1 MMNSTNSLQQKAY
14 DYIREN
20 ILSMEYQP
28 GDFITDSKIADELKI
43 SRTPVREACQRLE
56 YEGLLFSESRRGW
69 RIYSLTIKDIDN
81 IFDLKCEIEGLIARK
96 AAMCQDKDEEY
107 RNTLQDL
114 INQMKV
120 ASVNDDL
127 VAWLIVDT
135 SIHHLLYIMAQNDR
149 AERYINN
156 LNDQWHRLRSGYIK
170 MIGRFERSTE
180 EHEKFINAIIN
191 GDPDEADKAMQEH
204 LNNVREGLLKI
215 LVTMILPY
223 ARQGL

>member
-14 DYIREN
+14 EYIREN

-28 GDFITDSKIADELKI
+28 GDFITDSKIAAELKI

-96 AAMCQDKDEEY
+96 AAMCQDEEY

-127 VAWLIVDT
+127 VAWLTADT

-180 EHEKFINAIIN
+180 EHEKFINAIIS
-191 GDPDEADKAMQEH
+191 GEPDKADKAMQEH

>member
-1 MMNSTNSLQQKAY
+1 MNSTESLQQKAY

-20 ILSMEYQP
+20 ILAMEYQP
-28 GDFITDSKIADELKI
+28 GDFITDSKIAEELEI

-56 YEGLLFSESRRGW
+56 YEGLLFSGSRRGW

-96 AAMCQDKDEEY
+96 AAMCPDAEL
-107 RNTLQDL
+107 RNTLKDL
-114 INQMKV
+114 SKQMKE
-120 ASVNDDL
+120 ASINNDL
-127 VAWLIVDT
+127 EAWLKTDT
-135 SIHHLLYIMAQNDR
+135 AIHHILYVMAQNDR
-149 AERYINN
+149 AERFINN

-170 MIGRFERSTE
+170 MIDRLEDSTE
-180 EHEKFINAIIN
+180 EHDKFVTAIIN
-191 GDPDEADKAMQEH
+191 GEPDEADKALQGH

-223 ARQGL
+223 ARKGL

>member
-1 MMNSTNSLQQKAY
+1 MNSTNSLQQKAY
-14 DYIREN
+14 EYIRQN

-28 GDFITDSKIADELKI
+28 GDFITDSKIAEELEI

-96 AAMCQDKDEEY
+96 AAMCEDAEL
-107 RNTLQDL
+107 RNTLQEL
-114 INQMKV
+114 INQMKE
-120 ASVNDDL
+120 ASVDDDL
-127 VAWLIVDT
+127 ETWLETDT
-135 SIHHLLYIMAQNDR
+135 SIHHILYVMAQNDR

-170 MIGRFERSTE
+170 MIGRLENSTE
-180 EHEKFINAIIN
+180 EHEKFVTAIIN
-191 GDPDEADKAMQEH
+191 GKPDEADKALQDH
-204 LNNVREGLLKI
+204 LNNVRDGLLKI

-223 ARQGL
+223 ARKGL